1 MSSVTVFILRR
12 SLLTVPALALGLALA
27 APAAEAAPV
36 KVVAT
41 FSIIG
46 SIVKE
51 VGGEG
56 VDVTALVGPG
66 GDAHTFEPT
75 PADARALK
83 EADLIVTN
91 GLGLE
96 GWLDR
101 LVAASGTRA
110 RISVLSSGVHSD
122 TMVEEEGG
130 KSEVITDPH
139 AWQDLANGHRY
150 AANAAIALAA
160 VDPAHADSYH
170 HNAAQYEAK
179 IDTLDGWVRSE
190 IAKVPADKRRIIT
203 SHDAF
208 GYFGRAYGVTF
219 MAPVGFST
227 ESEPSAADVAALV
240 RQVKEQG
247 TKALFIENMTDP
259 RLVRQIA
266 EESGAALGGELYSDS
281 LSDPDGPAPDYLTMF
296 RHNVPAMVAG
306 MLKN

>member
-1 MSSVTVFILRR
+1 MNSGFLSSTTRP
-12 SLLTVPALALGLALA
+12 LLAVPVLALGLAFAGPAAA
-27 APAAEAAPV
+27 APL

-46 SIVKE
+46 DIVRQ
-51 VGGEG
+51 VGGEE
-56 VDVTALVGPG
+56 VSVTSLVAPG

-83 EADLIVTN
+83 EADLVVTN

-110 RISVLSSGVHSD
+110 RIAVLSEGVHSA
-122 TMVEEEGG
+122 TMVEDEGG

-139 AWQDLANGHRY
+139 AWQNLANGHLY
-150 AANAAIALAA
+150 AANVATALAA
-160 VDPAHADSYH
+160 VDPAHADGYH
-170 HNAAQYEAK
+170 HNAVQYEAK
-179 IDTLDGWVRSE
+179 IDALDGWVRGE

-219 MAPVGFST
+219 MAPVGIST

-247 TKALFIENMTDP
+247 TRALFIENMTDP